1 MDTETI
7 QKLKD
12 CESLLEKLDAS
23 ASTAVVTEVQ
33 NILSKNVDI
42 IAGSRNGMATNWDVD
57 GCHLAS
63 TIKAFLFILHV

>member
-12 CESLLEKLDAS
+12 CEALLENLDTS

-42 IAGSRNGMATNWDVD
+42 IAGSRNGMATN
-57 GCHLAS
+57 
-63 TIKAFLFILHV
+63 